1 MRLALV
7 LYGSLDTVSGG
18 YLYDRTL
25 VKHLRAQGDEV
36 DLISLPWRNYAAHLT
51 DNFSRTLQQRLTD
64 PGYDLILQDELN
76 HPSLFLANR
85 FVGAHRDAPLRVA
98 IVHHLRS
105 SEQRPAWQNI
115 FYRWIEKKY
124 LDSVAGFV
132 FNSRTTQTVV
142 EKLIGKQLPNVIA
155 SPGGNRLCTAPLDP
169 EPIRQRATRPGPLKL
184 LFVGNL
190 IPRKGLDT
198 VLAALAQIESGWEL
212 NVIGSL
218 QTDPVYAAQI
228 QKRISPPIHLLGALD
243 DSQLAH
249 SYANSDLLVVPS
261 TYEGFGIVYLE
272 GMAFGL
278 PAIATTAGAA
288 SEIIANGTNG
298 FLIEPGDATT
308 LAQHLRQLIGDRD
321 RLLQLSLA
329 ARDRFLSHPTWE
341 QSATTIRDFLLR
353 LPKF

>member
-18 YLYDRTL
+18 YLYDRLL
-25 VKHLRAQGDEV
+25 VNHLRAQGDEV

-51 DNFSRTLQQRLTD
+51 DNFSHALQQRLTD

-76 HPSLFLANR
+76 HPSLFLVRAIR
-85 FVGAHRDAPLRVA
+85 ELPLP
-98 IVHHLRS
+98 IISLVHHLRS

-115 FYRWIEKKY
+115 FYRWVEQRY
-124 LDSVAGFV
+124 LRSVDGFI

-155 SPGGNRLCTAPLDP
+155 YPGGNRLCTAPLDP

-212 NVIGSL
+212 NVVGSL
-218 QTDPVYAAQI
+218 QTDPAYVAQI

-249 SYANSDLLVVPS
+249 SYANSDCLIVPS

-288 SEIIANGTNG
+288 SEIITNGTNG

-308 LAQHLRQLIGDRD
+308 LAQHVRQLIGDRE